1 MIAIGR
7 LLLAIAIGCAAM
19 RRPLLCLVGAKP
31 RWAVMVLMLGAGA
44 VFGIGATSILFFI
57 ADLLMPRFW
66 WAELVVEIGAL
77 VWLVAQFRAQFR
89 RQFRDGT
96 GVLSRGATQLRQP
109 FNVLAASALVIV
121 LILATGAMSKA
132 WDQNPQ
138 GQWDA
143 WSIWN
148 LRAKFLASS
157 DPDDPGNKAA
167 RAWSPLLVNT
177 HPEYP
182 LLSSGAI
189 ARIWTSNAPS
199 EVAPIAIGYTFFLAL
214 IGVVTGGLAIA
225 RGALTGLIA
234 GLTLATS
241 GALLHE
247 VPSQYADVPLAAY
260 LACAL
265 IFLLIDRPIWAGVFA
280 GFAAWTKDE
289 GALFCAVMIVLL
301 AIFRP
306 KYLLRT
312 AMGMLPGGVVFGAF
326 KLFFAPHVTAQFGA
340 GSLSRFANAGRWGV
354 VLSGIGSQILSL
366 GAGWFHPVFIL
377 AAFAI
382 GVRFRNDSRSDSSRD
397 LSRDAYF
404 CTALAM
410 AMLAGY
416 CVAMVTSPD
425 DAAWQTGT
433 AAGRLVVQ
441 WWPLAVIAAIV
452 WLRPAEELE
461 VEESPARKKRR

>member
-1 MIAIGR
+1 
-7 LLLAIAIGCAAM
+7 
-19 RRPLLCLVGAKP
+19 
-31 RWAVMVLMLGAGA
+31 
-44 VFGIGATSILFFI
+44 
-57 ADLLMPRFW
+57 
-66 WAELVVEIGAL
+66 
-77 VWLVAQFRAQFR
+77 
-89 RQFRDGT
+89 
-96 GVLSRGATQLRQP
+96 
-109 FNVLAASALVIV
+109 
-121 LILATGAMSKA
+121 
-132 WDQNPQ
+132 
-138 GQWDA
+138 
-143 WSIWN
+143 
-148 LRAKFLASS
+148 
-157 DPDDPGNKAA
+157 
-167 RAWSPLLVNT
+167 
-177 HPEYP
+177 
-182 LLSSGAI
+182 
-189 ARIWTSNAPS
+189 
-199 EVAPIAIGYTFFLAL
+199 
-214 IGVVTGGLAIA
+214 
-225 RGALTGLIA
+225 
-234 GLTLATS
+234 
-241 GALLHE
+241 
-247 VPSQYADVPLAAY
+247 
-260 LACAL
+260 
-265 IFLLIDRPIWAGVFA
+265 
-280 GFAAWTKDE
+280 
-289 GALFCAVMIVLL
+289 
-301 AIFRP
+301 
-306 KYLLRT
+306 
-312 AMGMLPGGVVFGAF
+312 MLPGGVVFGAF